1 MEKFKKNYA
10 IISISFTYFFFEI
23 TMYQIVQPIGLQ
35 KYWIVIP
42 IFVYVI
48 SMIYKTFNEK
58 DKIYDISI
66 ELLNIFALVIFYLSI
81 CNNKVYD
88 FIWKNYSLF
97 SFITLLLS
105 LSTLK
110 IMHDTFNNNMK
121 NNKEDS
127 SSLFNLFYLNA
138 SKMHEIAMLIDNK
151 IIKTIEKEHIFEK
164 KNKHNISGYFGKKD
178 VIKNRIGYTKEEN
191 FQDKVYE
198 NFDVKITK
206 SIMLRKIYETAL
218 KSENKELKEGNLV
231 LFKEVELQQSN
242 FDDTVMILNVLKES
256 KLKNQENDNVEVNL
270 NKMLEKVLDDFT
282 LDYTFT
288 CEQGKN
294 YIIQLPYNSLDNFEN
309 GYHHND
315 LQLGKLSLIGIYRG
329 KINFSNRESISSK
342 FLELVEN
349 SMNYENLTKSEDM
362 KNSMEV
368 NNQSNPFKIKHT
380 KLKGEYFLLDV
391 IAIIQEINIKDKVES
406 E

>member
-1 MEKFKKNYA
+1 M
-10 IISISFTYFFFEI
+10 
-23 TMYQIVQPIGLQ
+23 L
-35 KYWIVIP
+35 
-42 IFVYVI
+42 
-48 SMIYKTFNEK
+48 
-58 DKIYDISI
+58 
-66 ELLNIFALVIFYLSI
+66 
-81 CNNKVYD
+81 
-88 FIWKNYSLF
+88 
-97 SFITLLLS
+97 
-105 LSTLK
+105 LK
-110 IMHDTFNNNMK
+110 I
-121 NNKEDS
+121 
-127 SSLFNLFYLNA
+127 
-138 SKMHEIAMLIDNK
+138 
-151 IIKTIEKEHIFEK
+151 
-164 KNKHNISGYFGKKD
+164 
-178 VIKNRIGYTKEEN
+178 RIGYTKEEN

>member
-1 MEKFKKNYA
+1 
-10 IISISFTYFFFEI
+10 
-23 TMYQIVQPIGLQ
+23 
-35 KYWIVIP
+35 
-42 IFVYVI
+42 
-48 SMIYKTFNEK
+48 
-58 DKIYDISI
+58 
-66 ELLNIFALVIFYLSI
+66 
-81 CNNKVYD
+81 
-88 FIWKNYSLF
+88 
-97 SFITLLLS
+97 
-105 LSTLK
+105 
-110 IMHDTFNNNMK
+110 
-121 NNKEDS
+121 
-127 SSLFNLFYLNA
+127 
-138 SKMHEIAMLIDNK
+138 
-151 IIKTIEKEHIFEK
+151 
-164 KNKHNISGYFGKKD
+164 
-178 VIKNRIGYTKEEN
+178 
-191 FQDKVYE
+191 
-198 NFDVKITK
+198 
-206 SIMLRKIYETAL
+206 MLRKIYETAL